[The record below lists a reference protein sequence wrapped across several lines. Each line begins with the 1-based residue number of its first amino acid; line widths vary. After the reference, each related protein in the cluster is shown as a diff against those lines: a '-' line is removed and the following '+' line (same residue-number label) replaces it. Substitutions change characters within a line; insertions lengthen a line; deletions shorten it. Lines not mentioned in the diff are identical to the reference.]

1 MKVTTIK
8 SRPAKT
14 YTAVRKDK
22 EESIY
27 RQVRRD
33 LDNKFKR

>member
-1 MKVTTIK
+1 MKATTLK

-14 YTAVRKDK
+14 YVAIRKNK
-22 EESIY
+22 GESIY